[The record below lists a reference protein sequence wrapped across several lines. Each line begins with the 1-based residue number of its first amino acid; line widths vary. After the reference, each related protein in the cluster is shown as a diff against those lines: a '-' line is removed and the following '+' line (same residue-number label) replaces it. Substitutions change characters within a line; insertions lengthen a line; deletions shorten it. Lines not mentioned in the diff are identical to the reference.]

1 MSFVE
6 TVLETTEK
14 ILLHC
19 QTFGKTLLQKGEA
32 KKLLVL
38 ASSLKLT
45 LNKVSYY
52 KQIYGHKVKKDYME
66 KELEDAMLGLFNQVC
81 CNVFFQRNLKLIR

>member
-1 MSFVE
+1 ME
-6 TVLETTEK
+6 TVLETSEK

-32 KKLLVL
+32 KKILVL
-38 ASSLKLT
+38 SSSLRLT
-45 LNKVSYY
+45 LNKVSYF

-81 CNVFFQRNLKLIR
+81 GNIFAKEIRN

>member
-1 MSFVE
+1 ME
-6 TVLETTEK
+6 TVLETSEK

-38 ASSLKLT
+38 SSSLKLT
-45 LNKVSYY
+45 LNKVSYF

-81 CNVFFQRNLKLIR
+81 HIVFFQRNSKLIQ